1 MFELQ
6 AWSSEQCDH
15 RSIFG
20 PCNVFAI
27 MKELQSLGP
36 AAMQNACS
44 ACMLCYDTST
54 ISMPDEAWQV
64 ACCLFQ
70 SLPRPHPTLLVLQA
84 LTQSMDGATQ
94 AALQGMIQYADSTK
108 AKAQQ
113 I

>member
-1 MFELQ
+1 
-6 AWSSEQCDH
+6 
-15 RSIFG
+15 
-20 PCNVFAI
+20 
-27 MKELQSLGP
+27 
-36 AAMQNACS
+36 
-44 ACMLCYDTST
+44 
-54 ISMPDEAWQV
+54 MPDEARHI

-70 SLPRPHPTLLVLQA
+70 NLPRSNPMNLVLQA